1 MTSTYRKKPIPVR
14 ALQLTPDS
22 YRQILDTLT
31 SDQFTAGGENT
42 DGTVFV
48 EVRSLEGV
56 MHAAEDDWI
65 VWDTHGHVWVVRA
78 GIFTETYEPVY
89 AEEAS
94 AEERIARRLAAGD
107 YCVPGDEPDD
117 TWWNNRPPRFRL
129 DYLAHARRVI
139 ALVRAEDQLAA
150 AARADVLAEE
160 AEHLRTVVYPA
171 VYDDAGQKA
180 ADGVA
185 HAAGEL
191 RRRARELRRTAAD
204 QGQPS

>member
-14 ALQLTPDS
+14 ALQLTTDS
-22 YRQILDTLT
+22 YREILDALT
-31 SDQFTAGGENT
+31 PEQFAAGGENT
-42 DGTVFV
+42 DGTVFL

-56 MHAAEDDWI
+56 MHASENDWI
-65 VWDTHGHVWVVRA
+65 VWGNHGDAWVVR
-78 GIFTETYEPVY
+78 GSIFAETYEPVY

-94 AEERIARRLAAGD
+94 VEERIARRLAAGD
-107 YCVPGDEPDD
+107 YCLPGDEPDD
-117 TWWNNRPPRFRL
+117 AWWTNRPPKFRL
-129 DYLAHARRVI
+129 DYLAHARHVI
-139 ALVRAEDQLAA
+139 ALVRAEGQLAA
-150 AARADVLAEE
+150 AARADVLTEE